1 MATPGE
7 HKTVQSRILAYA
19 EAIGWT
25 VVPRA
30 QAEQRRGFAP
40 TSSPAESATGT
51 SLYFCDLLDAK
62 VREFNPRY
70 TESPSALISRLRQLH
85 ATIHGNRD
93 FVELL
98 RNHGN
103 FFGQGEKCEHDL
115 ILIDYDDALIDHF
128 GDPERLKGFLK
139 VYKDIEM
146 LYEIIAPGA
155 FLRPYLREQ
164 VTFALVAA
172 CEQLDQVTPL
182 VEALFSTLA
191 KSERLG

>member
-1 MATPGE
+1 MPTPGE
-7 HKTVQSRILAYA
+7 HKTVQSRILAYT

-30 QAEQRRGFAP
+30 HADQRRGFAP
-40 TSSPAESATGT
+40 TSSPAEPATNT
-51 SLYFCDLLDAK
+51 FLYFFALLDAK

-70 TESPSALISRLRQLH
+70 TESPGALISRLRQLH

-103 FFGQGEKCEHDL
+103 FFGQGEKRERDL

-128 GDPERLKGFLK
+128 GDPERRK
-139 VYKDIEM
+139 
-146 LYEIIAPGA
+146 A
-155 FLRPYLREQ
+155 FLRSTRILKCSMRSSRP
-164 VTFALVAA
+164 
-172 CEQLDQVTPL
+172 TP
-182 VEALFSTLA
+182 S
-191 KSERLG
+191 